1 MIREGGCLC
10 GAVRFKC
17 EGEPVNVRICHCRN
31 CQKAM
36 GSPFFARALFDQKAI
51 AVEGSTA
58 RYASSEALDR
68 VFAMPAARGCLPG
81 EGNPAVAGVALAA
94 FDDRN
99 AFAPT
104 EHIWVSEKMDWVM
117 LYDGL
122 PQHLEG
128 ILPEMGVVA

>member
-1 MIREGGCLC
+1 
-10 GAVRFKC
+10 
-17 EGEPVNVRICHCRN
+17 
-31 CQKAM
+31 M

-51 AVEGSTA
+51 TVEGSTA

-68 VFAMPAARGCLPG
+68 VFCNACGTRLFAWRR
-81 EGNPAVAGVALAA
+81 NPAVAGVALAA

-128 ILPEMGVVA
+128 IPS